1 MIRKLLRFIIIIGVL
16 LLCLYFV
23 LNHLFPMEHKETVEK
38 YSNEYSVDSNL
49 IYAVIKAESNF
60 NKDAVSHAG
69 ANGLMQITDETAL
82 WISEQLNIENFDVYT
97 LSEPDTNINFGVWY
111 LSYLIDEF
119 ESTDLAILAYNA
131 GANKVKSWI
140 LENTINRDNIEIEN
154 IPYPETKIYL
164 TKVKLYRK
172 IYEILYK

>member
-1 MIRKLLRFIIIIGVL
+1 MLVITVILAVLYMAFI
-16 LLCLYFV
+16 
-23 LNHLFPMEHKETVEK
+23 HLFPQEHKEIATK
-38 YSNEYSVDSNL
+38 YSQKYSVDL
-49 IYAVIKAESNF
+49 PLVYAVIKAESNF

-69 ANGLMQITDETAL
+69 ANGLMQITDQTAL
-82 WISEQLNIENFDVYT
+82 WIAEQLNIEDFEVYS
-97 LSEPDTNINFGVWY
+97 LSEPETNINLGVWY
-111 LSYLIDEF
+111 LSYLIGEF

-131 GANKVKSWI
+131 GINKVKSWI
-140 LENTINRDNIEIEN
+140 TENTIDSNNIEIEN

>member
-1 MIRKLLRFIIIIGVL
+1 MIRKLIRFILILGVL
-16 LLCLYFV
+16 LLCLYFG
-23 LNHLFPMEHKETVEK
+23 LNHLFPQEHKEMVEK
-38 YSNEYSVDSNL
+38 YSNEYSVDESL
-49 IYAVIKAESNF
+49 VYAVIKAESNF

-82 WISEQLNIENFDVYT
+82 WISEQLKIENFDVYT
-97 LSEPDTNINFGVWY
+97 LIDADTNIKLGVWY

-140 LENTINRDNIEIEN
+140 SENTITPDNIEVEN